1 MLTENGMG
9 VEGEDKFRENGMI
22 QDDYRID
29 FVKGHLREL
38 HRAIEDGA
46 NPSFYCSVSFVT
58 FYRIIIK
65 QEKPLEAS
73 SESFIPMVF

>member
-1 MLTENGMG
+1 MDVDREWNG

-38 HRAIEDGA
+38 HRAIEAGA
-46 NPSFYCSVSFVT
+46 TVKAT
-58 FYRIIIK
+58 
-65 QEKPLEAS
+65 
-73 SESFIPMVF
+73 

>member
-9 VEGEDKFRENGMI
+9 VEGEEKFRQDGMI

-38 HRAIEDGA
+38 HRAIEMEPTVKD
-46 NPSFYCSVSFVT
+46 T
-58 FYRIIIK
+58 
-65 QEKPLEAS
+65 
-73 SESFIPMVF
+73 